1 VRESAAHEF
10 VRECVR
16 ACVRA
21 CATVGAVPAAAMRSR
36 QLEQHRQ
43 HSHQD
48 TLPAAAVNTLPATA
62 ARHMVV
68 GGVNC
73 DTNALQKQNMQA
85 QRHCMTAGTLL
96 LALCPASILS
106 SSDSAVAFA
115 RPLVL
120 PHRPSL
126 SLSTFRGRLS
136 SSPRVQN
143 RPRVAVCGG
152 RECRPGLRC
161 ATPDS
166 ETVSLL
172 DWESEEESGEQ
183 GHGPQVYE
191 THMEDAVYC
200 GAKKIEFL
208 RAAFGT
214 FDDILEVPVLRAVPV
229 TADAALSNADE
240 LRGKIAVVLR
250 GSSTAAACSF
260 VEKAVRVAE
269 AHNFS
274 KVRSIVD
281 VHSNYTR
288 ALTCENFAGIASS
301 NVLSIV
307 ALQQEMYQLYQLIDL
322 LLRICAR
329 RAPWEWCWSTP
340 KTR

>member
-1 VRESAAHEF
+1 MLAVRHGMAA
-10 VRECVR
+10 
-16 ACVRA
+16 
-21 CATVGAVPAAAMRSR
+21 
-36 QLEQHRQ
+36 
-43 HSHQD
+43 
-48 TLPAAAVNTLPATA
+48 
-62 ARHMVV
+62 
-68 GGVNC
+68 
-73 DTNALQKQNMQA
+73 
-85 QRHCMTAGTLL
+85 LL
-96 LALCPASILS
+96 LALCPASIR

-126 SLSTFRGRLS
+126 SLSTSRGRLS
-136 SSPRVQN
+136 L
-143 RPRVAVCGG
+143 VCGG
-152 RECRPGLRC
+152 RRCRPGLRC
-161 ATPDS
+161 AV
-166 ETVSLL
+166 ENENV
-172 DWESEEESGEQ
+172 EREEESGEE

-274 KVRSIVD
+274 KVGHYII
-281 VHSNYTR
+281 T
-288 ALTCENFAGIASS
+288 
-301 NVLSIV
+301 VLG
-307 ALQQEMYQLYQLIDL
+307 
-322 LLRICAR
+322 R
-329 RAPWEWCWSTP
+329 
-340 KTR
+340 